1 MKKKIIFFIVLLHS
15 LMSFGQWNLPYA
27 PSPPPTSWDPSTA
40 AAGVVLS
47 NNNLTEYTPNS
58 NMGASNVIST
68 TSAATSQKVYFE
80 VVLDSAATPQTAALI
95 GVASSSLTEIASYF
109 CFAGGSFKT
118 TGGTPVGYGSTWG
131 IGDVISVS
139 LDGTGAITFYNNGV
153 SQGVAYTGLTGP
165 FFAYAAGVIGNKQM
179 WTASFGILSGD
190 SRTASLR
197 ASLVAAGY
205 VGLGRG

>member
-1 MKKKIIFFIVLLHS
+1 MRTLLAILLS
-15 LMSFGQWNLPYA
+15 TITCSAQWNLPYK
-27 PSPPPTSWDPSTA
+27 PSPPPTTWDPNNKA
-40 AAGVVLS
+40 ASVVLS
-47 NNNLTEYTPNS
+47 GNNLAEYTPNS
-58 NMGASNVIST
+58 SADNANVIST
-68 TSAATSQKVYFE
+68 TSASISQKVYFE

-95 GVASSSLTEIASYF
+95 GVASSSLVEIACYF

-165 FFAYAAGVIGNKQM
+165 FFAYAAGVEDNKQQ

-190 SRTASLR
+190 PRTASLR
-197 ASLVAAGY
+197 ASLVVAGY
-205 VGLGRG
+205 TGLGRG